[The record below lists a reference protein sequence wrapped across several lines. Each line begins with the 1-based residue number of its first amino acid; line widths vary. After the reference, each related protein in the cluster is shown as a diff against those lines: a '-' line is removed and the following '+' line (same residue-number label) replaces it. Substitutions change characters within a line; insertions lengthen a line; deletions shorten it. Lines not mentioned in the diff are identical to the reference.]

1 MKIFHKKDGG
11 IVQLVDKAEIKE
23 WPVELP
29 LIFIEYIRKDK
40 LGSYNDKQVEKEI
53 EIYLDE
59 ILTEIAIPRMISV
72 LDGEDET
79 EIKTVLERIDEL
91 AKKKID
97 LVKPIKS
104 YIEKLDK
111 KSNKKDINKA
121 CGSILSTFIKE
132 ENKKNLADK
141 RKIMRQIEQEFL
153 QGKISDIEYSKA
165 RKEYLIMKE

>member
-1 MKIFHKKDGG
+1 MRIFHKKDGG

-40 LGSYNDKQVEKEI
+40 LDSYKDKQVEKEI

-91 AKKKID
+91 AKKK
-97 LVKPIKS
+97 
-104 YIEKLDK
+104 
-111 KSNKKDINKA
+111 
-121 CGSILSTFIKE
+121 
-132 ENKKNLADK
+132 
-141 RKIMRQIEQEFL
+141 
-153 QGKISDIEYSKA
+153 
-165 RKEYLIMKE
+165 LI

>member
-1 MKIFHKKDGG
+1 MRIFHKKDGG
-11 IVQLVDKAEIKE
+11 IVQLVDKNKIKE

-111 KSNKKDINKA
+111 KSNKKEINKV
-121 CGSILSTFIKE
+121 CESILSTFIKE

-141 RKIMRQIEQEFL
+141 RKIMRQVEQEFL

>member
-1 MKIFHKKDGG
+1 MRIFHKKDGG
-11 IVQLVDKAEIKE
+11 IVQLVDKNKIKE

-29 LIFIEYIRKDK
+29 LIFIEYIRKEK
-40 LGSYNDKQVEKEI
+40 LGSYKDKQVEKEI

-104 YIEKLDK
+104 YIEKLDN

-153 QGKISDIEYSKA
+153 QGKISDKEYSKA

>member
-1 MKIFHKKDGG
+1 MRLFHKKDGG
-11 IVQLVDKAEIKE
+11 IVQLVDKNEIKE

-29 LIFIEYIRKDK
+29 LIFIEYIRKEK
-40 LGSYNDKQVEKEI
+40 LGSYKDKQVEKEI

-79 EIKTVLERIDEL
+79 EIKTVLERVDEL

-111 KSNKKDINKA
+111 KSNKKEINKV
-121 CGSILSTFIKE
+121 CESILSTFIKE

-141 RKIMRQIEQEFL
+141 RKIMRQVEQEFL
-153 QGKISDIEYSKA
+153 QGKISDKEYSKA

>member
-79 EIKTVLERIDEL
+79 EIKTVLERVDEL

-111 KSNKKDINKA
+111 KSNKKEINKV
-121 CGSILSTFIKE
+121 CESILSTFIKE

-141 RKIMRQIEQEFL
+141 RKIMRQVEQEFL

>member
-1 MKIFHKKDGG
+1 MRIFRKKDGG
-11 IVQLVDKAEIKE
+11 IVQLVDKNEIKE

-29 LIFIEYIRKDK
+29 LIFIEYIKKNK
-40 LGSYNDKQVEKEI
+40 LGTYEDKKVEKDI
-53 EIYLDE
+53 EKYLDE
-59 ILTEIAIPRMISV
+59 ILAEIAVPRMISV

-91 AKKKID
+91 AKKKLD

-111 KSNKKDINKA
+111 KSNRKDISKA

-132 ENKKNLADK
+132 ENKKKLADK

-153 QGKISDIEYSKA
+153 QGKISDEEYSKA
-165 RKEYLIMKE
+165 RKEYLIMKK

>member
-1 MKIFHKKDGG
+1 MRLFHKKDGG
-11 IVQLVDKAEIKE
+11 IVQLVDKNEIKE

-29 LIFIEYIRKDK
+29 LIFIEYIRKEK
-40 LGSYNDKQVEKEI
+40 LGSYKDKQVEKEI

-79 EIKTVLERIDEL
+79 EIKTVLERVDEL

-111 KSNKKDINKA
+111 KSNKKEINKV
-121 CGSILSTFIKE
+121 CESILSTFIKE

-141 RKIMRQIEQEFL
+141 RKIMRQVEQEFL

>member
-1 MKIFHKKDGG
+1 MRIFHKKDGG
-11 IVQLVDKAEIKE
+11 IVQLVDKDEIRE

-40 LGSYNDKQVEKEI
+40 LANYKDKQVEKEI

-72 LDGEDET
+72 LDGENET

-97 LVKPIKS
+97 LVKPIKP

-111 KSNKKDINKA
+111 KSNKNDIRKA
-121 CGSILSTFIKE
+121 CESILSTFIKE
-132 ENKKNLADK
+132 ENKKALAEK

-153 QGKISDIEYSKA
+153 QGKISGEEYSKA